1 MSTEKMRAS
10 FRLLMLIATPKLTDK
25 ALLLF
30 EKGKLPMQLQAYAHG
45 TASREMMDMLG
56 LDSGEKSLL
65 LTMMPKT
72 DADDLLIRLRREL
85 RLGLSGSGIAFTVPI
100 SGANKRV
107 LQMVQQVCQEKPKPE
122 MRRAL
127 MQENDYQ
134 IIVALVN
141 QGYSEEVMA
150 AAQFHEEHP
159 DSRMEIFIVD
169 SHAYSMAEGAGVIEA
184 KQKLDA
190 GETMESVIEYL
201 NDKYAKMEIL
211 LTAYTLKVIR
221 KSGRISA
228 AAAIAGDLLG
238 IHPIFTLNDGVS
250 QVVKKVRGDKAVV
263 SGMATAMAS
272 RMAQGTPYYI
282 GVSDHKYDEE
292 YVEACTKKVGYAP
305 VGIFHLGC
313 AVLSNTGAEAVGLV
327 FEGAKR
333 ER

>member
-1 MSTEKMRAS
+1 MSKYVV
-10 FRLLMLIATPKLTDK
+10 LTDSTCDLPEEAAKQHNIDIVCFKIALDGEGYTERVDFTPEQFCEMLKK
-25 ALLLF
+25 ASGLPTTAQITQF
-30 EKGKLPMQLQAYAHG
+30 EFFDKFEEYDRQGVEQTLYISINAG
-45 TASREMMDMLG
+45 
-56 LDSGEKSLL
+56 
-65 LTMMPKT
+65 
-72 DADDLLIRLRREL
+72 
-85 RLGLSGSGIAFTVPI
+85 GSGTNA
-100 SGANKRV
+100 A
-107 LQMVQQVCQEKPKPE
+107 
-122 MRRAL
+122 AH
-127 MQENDYQ
+127 
-134 IIVALVN
+134 A
-141 QGYSEEVMA
+141 A

-190 GETMESVIEYL
+190 GETMESVVEYL

-263 SGMATAMAS
+263 SGMATTMVS
-272 RMAQGTPYYI
+272 RMAQDTPYYI

>member
-1 MSTEKMRAS
+1 MSKYVV
-10 FRLLMLIATPKLTDK
+10 LTDSTCDLPEEAAKQHNIDIVCFKIALDGEGYTERVDFTPEQFCEMLKK
-25 ALLLF
+25 ASGLPTTAQITQF
-30 EKGKLPMQLQAYAHG
+30 EFFDKFEEYDRQGVEQTLYISINAG
-45 TASREMMDMLG
+45 
-56 LDSGEKSLL
+56 
-65 LTMMPKT
+65 
-72 DADDLLIRLRREL
+72 
-85 RLGLSGSGIAFTVPI
+85 GSGTNA
-100 SGANKRV
+100 A
-107 LQMVQQVCQEKPKPE
+107 
-122 MRRAL
+122 AH
-127 MQENDYQ
+127 
-134 IIVALVN
+134 A
-141 QGYSEEVMA
+141 A

-190 GETMESVIEYL
+190 GETMESVVEYL

-263 SGMATAMAS
+263 SGMATTMAS

-305 VGIFHLGC
+305 VGIFQLGC

>member
-1 MSTEKMRAS
+1 MSKYVV
-10 FRLLMLIATPKLTDK
+10 LTDSTCDLPEEAAKQHNIDIVCFKIALDGEGYTERVDFTPEQFCEMLRK
-25 ALLLF
+25 ASGLPTTAQITQF
-30 EKGKLPMQLQAYAHG
+30 EFFDKFEEYDRQGVEQTLYISINAG
-45 TASREMMDMLG
+45 
-56 LDSGEKSLL
+56 
-65 LTMMPKT
+65 
-72 DADDLLIRLRREL
+72 
-85 RLGLSGSGIAFTVPI
+85 GSGTNA
-100 SGANKRV
+100 A
-107 LQMVQQVCQEKPKPE
+107 
-122 MRRAL
+122 AH
-127 MQENDYQ
+127 
-134 IIVALVN
+134 A
-141 QGYSEEVMA
+141 A

-190 GETMESVIEYL
+190 GETMESVVEYL

-211 LTAYTLKVIR
+211 LTAYTLRVIR

-263 SGMATAMAS
+263 SGMATTMAS

>member
-1 MSTEKMRAS
+1 MSKYVV
-10 FRLLMLIATPKLTDK
+10 LTDSTCDLPEEAAKQHNIDIVCFKIALDGEGYTERVDFTPEQFCEMLKK
-25 ALLLF
+25 ASGLPTTAQITQF
-30 EKGKLPMQLQAYAHG
+30 EFFDKFEEYDRQGVEQTLYISINAG
-45 TASREMMDMLG
+45 
-56 LDSGEKSLL
+56 
-65 LTMMPKT
+65 
-72 DADDLLIRLRREL
+72 
-85 RLGLSGSGIAFTVPI
+85 GSGTNA
-100 SGANKRV
+100 A
-107 LQMVQQVCQEKPKPE
+107 
-122 MRRAL
+122 AH
-127 MQENDYQ
+127 
-134 IIVALVN
+134 A
-141 QGYSEEVMA
+141 A

-169 SHAYSMAEGAGVIEA
+169 SHAYSMAEGAGVIKA

-190 GETMESVIEYL
+190 GETMESVVEYL

-263 SGMATAMAS
+263 SSMATTMAS

>member
-1 MSTEKMRAS
+1 MSKYVV
-10 FRLLMLIATPKLTDK
+10 LTDSTCDLPEEAAKQHNIDIVCFKIALDGEGYTERVDFTPEQFCEMLKK
-25 ALLLF
+25 ASGLPTTAQITQF
-30 EKGKLPMQLQAYAHG
+30 EFFDKFEEYDRQGVEQTLYISINAG
-45 TASREMMDMLG
+45 
-56 LDSGEKSLL
+56 
-65 LTMMPKT
+65 
-72 DADDLLIRLRREL
+72 
-85 RLGLSGSGIAFTVPI
+85 GSGTNA
-100 SGANKRV
+100 A
-107 LQMVQQVCQEKPKPE
+107 
-122 MRRAL
+122 AH
-127 MQENDYQ
+127 
-134 IIVALVN
+134 A
-141 QGYSEEVMA
+141 A

-190 GETMESVIEYL
+190 GETMESDVEYL

-263 SGMATAMAS
+263 SSMATTMAS

>member
-1 MSTEKMRAS
+1 MSKYVV
-10 FRLLMLIATPKLTDK
+10 LTDSTCDLPEEAANQHNIDIVCFKIALDGEGYTERVDFTPEQFCEMLKK
-25 ALLLF
+25 ASGLPTTAQITQF
-30 EKGKLPMQLQAYAHG
+30 EFFDKFEEYDRQGVEQTLYISINAG
-45 TASREMMDMLG
+45 
-56 LDSGEKSLL
+56 
-65 LTMMPKT
+65 
-72 DADDLLIRLRREL
+72 
-85 RLGLSGSGIAFTVPI
+85 GSGTNA
-100 SGANKRV
+100 A
-107 LQMVQQVCQEKPKPE
+107 
-122 MRRAL
+122 AH
-127 MQENDYQ
+127 
-134 IIVALVN
+134 A
-141 QGYSEEVMA
+141 A

-159 DSRMEIFIVD
+159 DSKMEIFIVD

-190 GETMESVIEYL
+190 GETMESVVEYL

-263 SGMATAMAS
+263 SSMATTMAS

>member
-1 MSTEKMRAS
+1 MSKYVV
-10 FRLLMLIATPKLTDK
+10 LTDSTCDLPEETAKQHNIDIVCFKIALDGEGYTERVDFTPEQFCEMLKK
-25 ALLLF
+25 ASGLPTTAQITQF
-30 EKGKLPMQLQAYAHG
+30 EFFDKFEEYDRQGVEQTLYISINAG
-45 TASREMMDMLG
+45 
-56 LDSGEKSLL
+56 
-65 LTMMPKT
+65 
-72 DADDLLIRLRREL
+72 
-85 RLGLSGSGIAFTVPI
+85 GSGTNA
-100 SGANKRV
+100 A
-107 LQMVQQVCQEKPKPE
+107 
-122 MRRAL
+122 AH
-127 MQENDYQ
+127 
-134 IIVALVN
+134 A
-141 QGYSEEVMA
+141 A

-263 SGMATAMAS
+263 SGMATTMAS

>member
-1 MSTEKMRAS
+1 MSKYVV
-10 FRLLMLIATPKLTDK
+10 LTDSTCDLPEEAAKQHNIDIVCFKIALDGEGYTERVDFTPEQFCEMLKK
-25 ALLLF
+25 ASGLPTTAQITQF
-30 EKGKLPMQLQAYAHG
+30 EFFDKFEEYDRQGVEQTLYISINAG
-45 TASREMMDMLG
+45 
-56 LDSGEKSLL
+56 
-65 LTMMPKT
+65 
-72 DADDLLIRLRREL
+72 
-85 RLGLSGSGIAFTVPI
+85 GSGTNA
-100 SGANKRV
+100 A
-107 LQMVQQVCQEKPKPE
+107 
-122 MRRAL
+122 AH
-127 MQENDYQ
+127 
-134 IIVALVN
+134 A
-141 QGYSEEVMA
+141 A

-159 DSRMEIFIVD
+159 DSKMEIFIVD

-190 GETMESVIEYL
+190 GETMESVVEYL

-263 SGMATAMAS
+263 SSMATTMDS

>member
-1 MSTEKMRAS
+1 MSKYVV
-10 FRLLMLIATPKLTDK
+10 LTDSTCDLPEETAKQHNIDIVCFKIALDGEGYTERVDFTPEQFCEMLKK
-25 ALLLF
+25 ASGLPTTAQITQF
-30 EKGKLPMQLQAYAHG
+30 EFFDKFEEYDRQGVEQTLYISINAG
-45 TASREMMDMLG
+45 
-56 LDSGEKSLL
+56 
-65 LTMMPKT
+65 
-72 DADDLLIRLRREL
+72 
-85 RLGLSGSGIAFTVPI
+85 GSGTNA
-100 SGANKRV
+100 A
-107 LQMVQQVCQEKPKPE
+107 
-122 MRRAL
+122 AH
-127 MQENDYQ
+127 
-134 IIVALVN
+134 A
-141 QGYSEEVMA
+141 A

-159 DSRMEIFIVD
+159 DSKMEIFIVD

-190 GETMESVIEYL
+190 GETMESVVEYL

-263 SGMATAMAS
+263 SSMATTMAS

>member
-1 MSTEKMRAS
+1 MSKYVV
-10 FRLLMLIATPKLTDK
+10 LTDSTCDLPEEAAKQHNIDIVCFKIALDGEGYPERVDFTPEQFCEMLKK
-25 ALLLF
+25 ASGLPTTAQITQF
-30 EKGKLPMQLQAYAHG
+30 EFFDKFEEYDRQGVEQTLYISINAG
-45 TASREMMDMLG
+45 
-56 LDSGEKSLL
+56 
-65 LTMMPKT
+65 
-72 DADDLLIRLRREL
+72 
-85 RLGLSGSGIAFTVPI
+85 GSGTNA
-100 SGANKRV
+100 A
-107 LQMVQQVCQEKPKPE
+107 
-122 MRRAL
+122 AH
-127 MQENDYQ
+127 
-134 IIVALVN
+134 A
-141 QGYSEEVMA
+141 A

-190 GETMESVIEYL
+190 GETMESVVEYL

-263 SGMATAMAS
+263 SGMATTMAS

>member
-1 MSTEKMRAS
+1 MSKYVV
-10 FRLLMLIATPKLTDK
+10 LTDSTCDLPEEAAKQHNIDIVCFKIALDGEGYTERVDFTPEQFCEMLKK
-25 ALLLF
+25 ASGLPTTAQITQF
-30 EKGKLPMQLQAYAHG
+30 EFFDKFEEYDRQGVEQTLYISINAG
-45 TASREMMDMLG
+45 
-56 LDSGEKSLL
+56 
-65 LTMMPKT
+65 
-72 DADDLLIRLRREL
+72 
-85 RLGLSGSGIAFTVPI
+85 GSGTNA
-100 SGANKRV
+100 A
-107 LQMVQQVCQEKPKPE
+107 
-122 MRRAL
+122 AH
-127 MQENDYQ
+127 
-134 IIVALVN
+134 A
-141 QGYSEEVMA
+141 A

-190 GETMESVIEYL
+190 GETMESVVEYL
-201 NDKYAKMEIL
+201 NDKYARMEIL

-263 SGMATAMAS
+263 SGMATTMAS

>member
-1 MSTEKMRAS
+1 MSKYVV
-10 FRLLMLIATPKLTDK
+10 LTDSTCDLPEEAAKQHNIDIVCFKIALDGEGYTERVDFTPEQFCEMLKK
-25 ALLLF
+25 ASGLPTTAQITQF
-30 EKGKLPMQLQAYAHG
+30 EFFDKFEEYDRQGVEQTLYISINAG
-45 TASREMMDMLG
+45 
-56 LDSGEKSLL
+56 
-65 LTMMPKT
+65 
-72 DADDLLIRLRREL
+72 
-85 RLGLSGSGIAFTVPI
+85 GSGTNA
-100 SGANKRV
+100 A
-107 LQMVQQVCQEKPKPE
+107 
-122 MRRAL
+122 AH
-127 MQENDYQ
+127 
-134 IIVALVN
+134 A
-141 QGYSEEVMA
+141 A

-190 GETMESVIEYL
+190 GETMESVVEYL
-201 NDKYAKMEIL
+201 NDQYAKMEIL

-250 QVVKKVRGDKAVV
+250 QVVKKVRGEKAVV
-263 SGMATAMAS
+263 SSMATTMAS

>member
-1 MSTEKMRAS
+1 MSKYVV
-10 FRLLMLIATPKLTDK
+10 LTDSTCDLPEEAAKQHNIDIVCFKIALDGEGYTERVDFTPEQFCEMLKK
-25 ALLLF
+25 ASGLPTTAQITQF
-30 EKGKLPMQLQAYAHG
+30 EFFDKFEEYDRQGVEQTLYISINAG
-45 TASREMMDMLG
+45 
-56 LDSGEKSLL
+56 
-65 LTMMPKT
+65 
-72 DADDLLIRLRREL
+72 
-85 RLGLSGSGIAFTVPI
+85 GSGTNAATH
-100 SGANKRV
+100 A
-107 LQMVQQVCQEKPKPE
+107 
-122 MRRAL
+122 
-127 MQENDYQ
+127 
-134 IIVALVN
+134 
-141 QGYSEEVMA
+141 A

-190 GETMESVIEYL
+190 GETMKSVVEYL

-250 QVVKKVRGDKAVV
+250 QVVKKVRGEKAVV
-263 SGMATAMAS
+263 SSMATTMAS

>member
-1 MSTEKMRAS
+1 MSKYVV
-10 FRLLMLIATPKLTDK
+10 LTDSTCDLPEEAAKQHNIDIVCFKIALDGEGYTERVDFTPEQFCEMLKK
-25 ALLLF
+25 ASGLPTTAQITQF
-30 EKGKLPMQLQAYAHG
+30 EFFDKFEEYDRQGVEQTLYISINAG
-45 TASREMMDMLG
+45 
-56 LDSGEKSLL
+56 
-65 LTMMPKT
+65 
-72 DADDLLIRLRREL
+72 
-85 RLGLSGSGIAFTVPI
+85 GSGTNA
-100 SGANKRV
+100 A
-107 LQMVQQVCQEKPKPE
+107 
-122 MRRAL
+122 AH
-127 MQENDYQ
+127 
-134 IIVALVN
+134 A
-141 QGYSEEVMA
+141 A

-190 GETMESVIEYL
+190 GETMESVVEYL

-263 SGMATAMAS
+263 SGMATTMAS

-292 YVEACTKKVGYAP
+292 YVEACTKKAGYAP

>member
-1 MSTEKMRAS
+1 MSKYVV
-10 FRLLMLIATPKLTDK
+10 LTDSTCDLPEEAAKQHNIDIVCFKIALDGEGYTERVDFTPEQFCEMLKK
-25 ALLLF
+25 ASGLPTTAQITQF
-30 EKGKLPMQLQAYAHG
+30 EFFDKFEEYDRQGVEQTLYISINAG
-45 TASREMMDMLG
+45 
-56 LDSGEKSLL
+56 
-65 LTMMPKT
+65 
-72 DADDLLIRLRREL
+72 
-85 RLGLSGSGIAFTVPI
+85 GSGTNA
-100 SGANKRV
+100 A
-107 LQMVQQVCQEKPKPE
+107 
-122 MRRAL
+122 AH
-127 MQENDYQ
+127 
-134 IIVALVN
+134 A
-141 QGYSEEVMA
+141 A

-159 DSRMEIFIVD
+159 DSKMEIFIVD

-190 GETMESVIEYL
+190 GETMESVVEYL

-238 IHPIFTLNDGVS
+238 IHPIITLNDGVS

-263 SGMATAMAS
+263 SGMATTMAS

>member
-1 MSTEKMRAS
+1 MSKYVV
-10 FRLLMLIATPKLTDK
+10 LTDSTCDLPEEAAKQHNVDIVCFKIALDGEGYTERVDFTPEQFCEMLKK
-25 ALLLF
+25 ASGLPTTAQITQF
-30 EKGKLPMQLQAYAHG
+30 EFFDKFEEYDRQGVEQTLYISINAG
-45 TASREMMDMLG
+45 
-56 LDSGEKSLL
+56 
-65 LTMMPKT
+65 
-72 DADDLLIRLRREL
+72 
-85 RLGLSGSGIAFTVPI
+85 GSGTNA
-100 SGANKRV
+100 A
-107 LQMVQQVCQEKPKPE
+107 
-122 MRRAL
+122 AH
-127 MQENDYQ
+127 
-134 IIVALVN
+134 A
-141 QGYSEEVMA
+141 A

-190 GETMESVIEYL
+190 GETMESVVEYL

-263 SGMATAMAS
+263 SGMATTMAS

>member
-1 MSTEKMRAS
+1 MSKYVV
-10 FRLLMLIATPKLTDK
+10 LTDSTCDLPEEAAKQHNIDIVCFKIALDGEGYTERVDFTPEQFCEMLKK
-25 ALLLF
+25 ASGLPTTAQITQF
-30 EKGKLPMQLQAYAHG
+30 EFFDKFEEYDRQGVEQTLYISINAG
-45 TASREMMDMLG
+45 
-56 LDSGEKSLL
+56 
-65 LTMMPKT
+65 
-72 DADDLLIRLRREL
+72 
-85 RLGLSGSGIAFTVPI
+85 GSGTNA
-100 SGANKRV
+100 A
-107 LQMVQQVCQEKPKPE
+107 
-122 MRRAL
+122 AH
-127 MQENDYQ
+127 
-134 IIVALVN
+134 A
-141 QGYSEEVMA
+141 A

-184 KQKLDA
+184 KQKLDE
-190 GETMESVIEYL
+190 GETMESVVEYL

-263 SGMATAMAS
+263 SGMATTMAS